1 MLRWG
6 WLNRLLGN
14 RGERIAARY
23 LSRQGYRILAR
34 QARNKVGEIDLIA
47 QDGSTIVFIEVKTRS
62 STQKGHPHEAVDRA
76 KQRQLTR
83 TALAWLKQR
92 GLLEVRCRFDVVS
105 IVWHAGSP
113 PEIMHYK
120 NAFEATGHDT
130 LFS

>member
-47 QDGSTIVFIEVKTRS
+47 QAIDKALTEVEEKL
-62 STQKGHPHEAVDRA
+62 
-76 KQRQLTR
+76 LTPV
-83 TALAWLKQR
+83 L
-92 GLLEVRCRFDVVS
+92 
-105 IVWHAGSP
+105 
-113 PEIMHYK
+113 
-120 NAFEATGHDT
+120 
-130 LFS
+130 

>member
-23 LSRQGYRILAR
+23 LRRQGYRILAR
-34 QARNKVGEIDLIA
+34 QARNRVGEIDLIA
-47 QDGSTIVFIEVKTRS
+47 QDRSTIVFIEVKTRS

-83 TALAWLKQR
+83 AALAWLKQR
-92 GLLEVRCRFDVVS
+92 NLLEVRCRFDVIS
-105 IVWHAGSP
+105 IVWRAGSP
-113 PEIMHYK
+113 PDLKHYR
-120 NAFEATGHDT
+120 NAFEPTGHDT
-130 LFS
+130 FFS